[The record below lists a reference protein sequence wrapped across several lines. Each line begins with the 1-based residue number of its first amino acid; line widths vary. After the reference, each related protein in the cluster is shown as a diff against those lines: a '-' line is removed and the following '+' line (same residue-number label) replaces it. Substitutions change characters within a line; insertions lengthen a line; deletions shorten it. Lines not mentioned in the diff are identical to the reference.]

1 MEGEFCINT
10 NFSRPTSHQQSQN
23 VSSKTLTR
31 DTGVQCAVKCKGQFT
46 QLDSESAVSY
56 MYAGKMKDMD
66 EGEKITYHFLLMN
79 MISNKDIALDFCF
92 KMELIPR
99 LRKCPACGNPMSLIK
114 DSKVSDQHRWYCRV
128 KKRPTKA

>member
-56 MYAGKMKDMD
+56 AGKMKDMD

-79 MISNKDIALDFCF
+79 MISKQRHSIGLLF
-92 KMELIPR
+92 
-99 LRKCPACGNPMSLIK
+99 
-114 DSKVSDQHRWYCRV
+114 
-128 KKRPTKA
+128 